1 MSSTS
6 SFTGLDSQTSLR
18 ARDTGSTERNKKGAG
33 EDLPGLS
40 GSLGCQVYRFMEEI
54 QEQSKLGR
62 LPCIQGYLLSR
73 EPGKKTHV
81 VPSLYVRAISL
92 DKKAGLDTVGIS
104 I

>member
-1 MSSTS
+1 M
-6 SFTGLDSQTSLR
+6 SLR
-18 ARDTGSTERNKKGAG
+18 ARDTGSTEGNKKGVG
-33 EDLPGLS
+33 GDLLGLS
-40 GSLGCQVYRFMEEI
+40 GSLGWRVYRFLEEI

-62 LPCIQGYLLSR
+62 LPCVCTGIFVVKGESGEKMYI
-73 EPGKKTHV
+73 